1 MQDITKKTQ
10 HFSGIFRPTHVANHL
25 KDNANINKAEAK

>member
-1 MQDITKKTQ
+1 MQDITKKN
-10 HFSGIFRPTHVANHL
+10 SFRRAHVANHL